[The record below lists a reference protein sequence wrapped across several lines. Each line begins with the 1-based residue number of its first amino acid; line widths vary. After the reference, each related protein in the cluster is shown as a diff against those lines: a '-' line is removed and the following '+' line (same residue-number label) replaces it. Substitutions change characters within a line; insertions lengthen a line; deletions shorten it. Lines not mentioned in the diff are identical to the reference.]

1 MSGITNVGEL
11 GIMVPVEQAVLLGEV
26 KAQDYHR
33 LLEIIW
39 QELSFDYVILEI
51 QPELADTGR
60 IIEECDR
67 VYAFLKQEYGMDT
80 VEQQLMSQEVKGKI
94 QIIKIPERLQTG
106 ERYENS
112 GSPVAAA
119 GYFKEWIAQE
129 IEREEGN
136 EKGMH

>member
-1 MSGITNVGEL
+1 
-11 GIMVPVEQAVLLGEV
+11 
-26 KAQDYHR
+26 
-33 LLEIIW
+33 
-39 QELSFDYVILEI
+39 
-51 QPELADTGR
+51 
-60 IIEECDR
+60 
-67 VYAFLKQEYGMDT
+67 MDT
-80 VEQQLMSQEVKGKI
+80 VEQQLMLQEVKGKI

-136 EKGMH
+136 EKGMP

>member
-67 VYAFLKQEYGMDT
+67 VYAFLK
-80 VEQQLMSQEVKGKI
+80 S
-94 QIIKIPERLQTG
+94 
-106 ERYENS
+106 NS
-112 GSPVAAA
+112 LC
-119 GYFKEWIAQE
+119 YRK
-129 IEREEGN
+129 
-136 EKGMH
+136 

>member
-1 MSGITNVGEL
+1 
-11 GIMVPVEQAVLLGEV
+11 
-26 KAQDYHR
+26 
-33 LLEIIW
+33 
-39 QELSFDYVILEI
+39 
-51 QPELADTGR
+51 
-60 IIEECDR
+60 
-67 VYAFLKQEYGMDT
+67 MDT

-112 GSPVAAA
+112 GNPVAAA

-136 EKGMH
+136 GKGMT

>member
-1 MSGITNVGEL
+1 MHFKAGIWNGYGRAT
-11 GIMVPVEQAVLLGEV
+11 A
-26 KAQDYHR
+26 
-33 LLEIIW
+33 
-39 QELSFDYVILEI
+39 YV
-51 QPELADTGR
+51 TG
-60 IIEECDR
+60 
-67 VYAFLKQEYGMDT
+67 
-80 VEQQLMSQEVKGKI
+80 SKGKI

-136 EKGMH
+136 EKGMP

>member
-67 VYAFLKQEYGMDT
+67 VYTFLKQEYGMDT
-80 VEQQLMSQEVKGKI
+80 VEQL
-94 QIIKIPERLQTG
+94 
-106 ERYENS
+106 
-112 GSPVAAA
+112 
-119 GYFKEWIAQE
+119 W
-129 IEREEGN
+129 
-136 EKGMH
+136 